1 MQMEEWHEW
10 SLSVL
15 SDLLILDDYNSTVK
29 ALIDHAKSFWDKLDF
44 NIREVEKAIQL
55 CLEAKVKIVK
65 DPTQIHQTEVLFN
78 KI

>member
-15 SDLLILDDYNSTVK
+15 SDLLILDDCNSTVK
-29 ALIDHAKSFWDKLDF
+29 ALIDHAKSFWEKIDF
-44 NIREVEKAIQL
+44 NIREVDKAVQL
-55 CLEAKVKIVK
+55 CLETKWTIVR
-65 DPTQIHQTEVLFN
+65 DPTKIHQTEDLFN